1 MTNTQTMIQ
10 GDCLNLM
17 MGMPDAAFDAII
29 TDPPYSSG
37 SSVMN
42 SKSDPRDKYNLSQ
55 AFPSFRNDSHDQR
68 IHMLWT
74 IHWLSLALRITRP
87 GGWLMLFSD
96 WRQLPLVSD
105 AMQLTGWTWR
115 GVVVWDKT
123 EGCRPNPG
131 MFRQQCEYILYATNG
146 SRMLGS
152 RCFPA
157 GIFRAS
163 IPSRKNRHHMTGKPV
178 ALMEHL
184 MTVLPAQSKILDPFA
199 GSGSTLA
206 AAQNLGHAAT
216 GIELS
221 PEYYRI
227 ACNRLG
233 LALAS

>member
-1 MTNTQTMIQ
+1 MINTQSMIQ
-10 GDCLNLM
+10 GDCLDLM
-17 MGMPDAAFDAII
+17 GTMSEATFDAVI
-29 TDPPYSSG
+29 TDPPYASG
-37 SSVMN
+37 GSVM
-42 SKSDPRDKYNLSQ
+42 SCKSDPRGKYNLSQ
-55 AFPSFRNDSHDQR
+55 SFPSFLNDTHDQR

-74 IHWLSLALRITRP
+74 VHWLTLALRLTHP
-87 GGWLMLFSD
+87 GGWLMVFSD

-105 AMQLTGWTWR
+105 AMQWSGWTWR

-123 EGCRPNPG
+123 EGSRPTPG
-131 MFRQQCEYILYATNG
+131 MFRPQCEYILYATNG
-146 SRMLGS
+146 SRTPGP

-157 GIFRAS
+157 GIFRS
-163 IPSRKNRHHMTGKPV
+163 PIPAKDKRFHMTGKPV

-184 MTVLPAQSKILDPFA
+184 MTVLPEHSRILDPFA

-206 AAQNLGHAAT
+206 AAQNLGHTAT

-227 ACNRLG
+227 ACSRLG